1 MTRFTYSSKPFFWA
15 LGIMGSPIRNPAVRI
30 FSDSLRKYFLTA
42 SGRKTKMTLA
52 KNIQS
57 AEEYNHCLDQRFVQ
71 RAPLSPAAFVPHGT
85 GRLNCWEENVQPP
98 IPNGL
103 TENPGNN
110 RR

>member
-71 RAPLSPAAFVPHGT
+71 CALCHRLHLYHTERGGSIA
-85 GRLNCWEENVQPP
+85 GRK
-98 IPNGL
+98 
-103 TENPGNN
+103 TYN
-110 RR
+110 RQFLMV